1 MNSPYLKNLGPINYD
16 SAEGQQ
22 KQLLDKALNQ
32 VGFIPNMYA
41 NMVNVPAILSTYLQG
56 YEAFRS
62 NSGFSP
68 VEQEVTFLAISQV
81 NGCNYCTAAHSMLA
95 DKVSGVPKDILNSI
109 RTNQPI
115 QDKKLKALFEL
126 TQDIVTHYGQPSS
139 DNVQAFFD
147 MGYTELQLLN
157 IILAASVK
165 VLSNYTNHA
174 FATEIDTQF
183 SEYRIN

>member
-22 KQLLDKALNQ
+22 KQLLENALNQ

-41 NMVNVPAILSTYLQG
+41 NMVNVPAILSTYLHG
-56 YEAFRS
+56 YDAFRS
-62 NSGFSP
+62 KSGFSP
-68 VEQEVTFLAISQV
+68 VEQEIIFLAISQV

-95 DKVSGVPKDILNSI
+95 DKVSGVPKDILKSI

-139 DNVQAFFD
+139 DNVKTFFD

-183 SEYRIN
+183 FKYRID